1 MAQPTQS
8 DVHVNRPLTNI
19 SIATIQAAENFV
31 ATQTFPL
38 VPSGKQ
44 SDAYFVYDNA
54 YWNSDEMQL
63 RGPASESV
71 GSGYKVDG
79 TTTYF
84 CDPYAIHKD
93 IPDQV
98 RANAD
103 IPINLDR
110 EATDWVTLKALIK
123 RERLFASTFMKSGVW
138 TNYDF
143 TGVTG
148 SPSTNQVKQWDQANS
163 TPIEDVWNA
172 KSAIL
177 QATGF
182 EPNVLTISYPVYK
195 VLVNHAE
202 FVDRVK
208 YGQTWGAGGTQPAKV
223 ALAAMA
229 QLFEVDR
236 VLVCKA
242 IYNSANEGAATA
254 NHQFIIGK
262 VAGLF
267 YAPSSPGL
275 MTPSAGYIFSWT
287 GWLGAGPDGQRI
299 KRFRM
304 EHLEADRVEIGI
316 AFSMKLISV
325 NLGAFWTSVVG

>member
-19 SIATIQAAENFV
+19 SIATIQAADNFV
-31 ATQTFPL
+31 ATQAFPL
-38 VPSGKQ
+38 VPSTVQ
-44 SDAYFVYDNA
+44 SNLYFVYDNA

-63 RGPASESV
+63 RGPASESA
-71 GSGYKVDG
+71 GSGYKIDSSNS
-79 TTTYF
+79 YF

-93 IPDQV
+93 IGDQV

-103 IPINLDR
+103 VPINLDR
-110 EATDWVTLKALIK
+110 EATDHVTLKALIK
-123 RERLFASTFMKSGVW
+123 RERLFASGFMKSGLW

-143 TGVTG
+143 TGVAG
-148 SPSTNQVKQWDQANS
+148 VPGANQVKQWNQANS
-163 TPIEDVWNA
+163 TPIEDVWAA
-172 KSAIL
+172 KEAIL
-177 QATGF
+177 QATGY
-182 EPNVLTISYPVYK
+182 EPNVLVISFPVYR

-223 ALAAMA
+223 TLAAMA

-242 IYNSANEGAATA
+242 IYNTAQEGAAA

-287 GWLGAGPDGQRI
+287 GYLGAGPDGQRI
-299 KRFRM
+299 TRFRM
-304 EHLEADRVEIGI
+304 EHLKADRVEIEI
-316 AFSMKLISV
+316 AFAMKLISV